1 MSSAFG
7 QSLLAAVSL
16 VALTTPAFA
25 QDNPQENNSKA
36 GGVEE
41 IIVTAQKREQN
52 LQDVPVAVTAFSS
65 ATISRLGLSSTED
78 LAGFTPNLNY
88 QPAGGIG
95 SSIGIRGIQ
104 DQNFT
109 FNQVGSVAMV
119 VDEVALNS
127 PNLNTFALFDIS
139 RIEVLRGPQVALFGR
154 STTGGA
160 LNVTTRQARVG
171 EEANGEGS
179 ISYGR
184 FNAID
189 LQGAAGAPIGDM
201 FAVRIASQLQ
211 KRDGI
216 QRNVTLGVR
225 GGERD
230 RYALRGSLAFSP
242 SGNFNITYSGLYG
255 KDTGQQPNYLPIG
268 FLQPGGGAT
277 ACANPSRQP
286 GNGCADPYG
295 FVSPGK
301 FEESYSNFQS
311 FAHSKVFGNT
321 LNIALDVGP
330 VTLSSISAVYDHSI
344 SRQEDVDSGPNG
356 RVEVHNDVDTNQKS
370 QEFRIATNGKDQ
382 PFNFVGGLFLFDE
395 QNSGH
400 VARSILTAGIGTPP
414 VGLNSLIF
422 SQKTKIT
429 SAYGQ
434 FDINLSD
441 QLSLVA
447 GIRYSDESKRGS
459 ARSFRRTGG
468 GVGAWTNFAPT
479 IGAHLEAAS
488 LVALSNPA
496 QNSGD
501 VPFGKSWSNWGGK
514 VGLNFKPSEDALI
527 YASVSKGFKGG
538 TFNLIPA
545 YNLQVAQPIANLQK
559 GVDPEKITSYEVG
572 TKLELFDRTL
582 QLNIAGFLSDYQ
594 NQQVFTFIGG
604 AAALLNAGK
613 ASINGVEAELTWAP
627 EGGWLIQGG
636 VGLLDAKYD
645 SFFLA
650 EEAGGPDFSGKRTPH
665 TPKATFTGLVQKT
678 FDIGDNQLSA
688 QVSFKQTSSQFAGF
702 HNTPDE
708 FLPSRTTFDARLRYL
723 FGMDRNFEIA
733 VFGKNVFDKRFC
745 QTIQPGSFTNQCIVN
760 EPGTYG
766 VKLGIKF

>member
-1 MSSAFG
+1 MSTAFG
-7 QSLLAAVSL
+7 RSLLAAASL
-16 VALTTPAFA
+16 AAFATPAFA
-25 QDNPQENNSKA
+25 QENPPAADDNS
-36 GGVEE
+36 GGIEE

-52 LQDVPVAVTAFSS
+52 LQDVPVAVTAFSA
-65 ATISRLGLSSTED
+65 ATINRLGLTSTED

-127 PNLNTFALFDIS
+127 PNLNTFALFDIA
-139 RIEVLRGPQVALFGR
+139 RIEVLRGPQVTLFGR

-171 EEANGEGS
+171 DDASGEAS

-189 LQGAAGAPIGDM
+189 LQGAAGAPLGQM
-201 FAVRIASQLQ
+201 FAVRLAGQYQ

-225 GGERD
+225 AGERD

-242 SGNFNITYSGLYG
+242 SDNLRIVYSGIYG

-268 FLQPGGGAT
+268 FLQPGGGT
-277 ACANPSRQP
+277 ADCANPSRQP

-295 FVSPGK
+295 FISPGK
-301 FEESYSNFQS
+301 FDESYSNFQS
-311 FAHSKVFGNT
+311 YAHSKVFGNT

-330 VTLSSISAVYDHSI
+330 ITLSSISAVYDHSI

-370 QEFRIATNGKDQ
+370 QEFRVATNGKNQ
-382 PFNFVGGLFLFDE
+382 PFNFVGGLFLFE
-395 QNSGH
+395 EKNSGH
-400 VARSILTAGIGTPP
+400 VARSILTAGAGTPP
-414 VGLNSLIF
+414 IGLNSLIF
-422 SQKTKIT
+422 NQKTKIT

-434 FDINLSD
+434 FDINLSE
-441 QLSLVA
+441 QFSVVA
-447 GIRYSDESKRGS
+447 GLRYSDESKRGS
-459 ARSFRRTGG
+459 ARSYRRTGAG
-468 GVGAWTNFAPT
+468 AGAWTNFAPT
-479 IGAHLEAAS
+479 IGTHLSAAS
-488 LVALSNPA
+488 LVALSNPT

-501 VPFGKSWSNWGGK
+501 VPFGKSWTNWGGK
-514 VGLNFKPSEDALI
+514 VGVNFKPSDGALI

-545 YNLQVAQPIANLQK
+545 YNLQVAQPIANLQA
-559 GVDPEKITSYEVG
+559 GVNPEKITSYEVG
-572 TKLELFDRTL
+572 TKLELLDRKL
-582 QLNIAGFLSDYQ
+582 QLNIAGFMSDYE
-594 NQQVFTFIGG
+594 NQQVFTFVGG

-613 ASINGVEAELTWAP
+613 ASINGIEAELTWAP

-645 SFFLA
+645 SFFLP
-650 EEAGGPDFSGKRTPH
+650 EEKGGPDFSGKRTPH

-678 FDIGDNQLSA
+678 FAIGENELSA

-702 HNTPDE
+702 HGTADE
-708 FLPSRTTFDARLRYL
+708 FLPNRTTFDARLRYA
-723 FGMDRNFEIA
+723 FGADRNYEVVI
-733 VFGKNVFDKRFC
+733 FGKNLFDERFC
-745 QTIQPGSFTNQCIVN
+745 QTIQPGAFTNQCIVN
-760 EPGTYG
+760 EPATYGIKFG
-766 VKLGIKF
+766 VKL

>member
-7 QSLLAAVSL
+7 HSLLAAASL
-16 VALTTPAFA
+16 IAIAAPAVA
-25 QDNPQENNSKA
+25 QENPPAIDRSV

-52 LQDVPVAVTAFSS
+52 LQDVPVAVTAFS
-65 ATISRLGLSSTED
+65 AAAINRLGLSSTED
-78 LAGFTPNLNY
+78 LASFTPNLNY

-139 RIEVLRGPQVALFGR
+139 RIEVLRGPQVTLFGR

-171 EEANGEGS
+171 EDANGEGS
-179 ISYGR
+179 ISYGK
-184 FNAID
+184 FDAID
-189 LQGAAGAPIGDM
+189 LQGAVGAPVGEMI
-201 FAVRIASQLQ
+201 AVRMAGQYQ

-216 QRNVTLGVR
+216 QRNVTR
-225 GGERD
+225 GGRDGERD
-230 RYALRGSLAFSP
+230 RYALRGSIAFNP
-242 SGNFNITYSGLYG
+242 SDSFRVTYAGLYG
-255 KDTGQQPNYLPIG
+255 RDNGQQPNYLPIG
-268 FLQPGGGAT
+268 FLQPGGGVT
-277 ACANPSRQP
+277 TCANASRQP

-301 FEESYSNFQS
+301 FEESYSNFES

-330 VTLSSISAVYDHSI
+330 ITLSSISAVIDHSI
-344 SRQEDVDSGPNG
+344 SRQEDVDSGAIG
-356 RVEVHNDVDTNQKS
+356 RVEVHNDVETNQKS
-370 QEFRIATNGKDQ
+370 QEFRVATNGKNK

-395 QNSGH
+395 ENSGH
-400 VARSILTAGIGTPP
+400 VARSILTVGNGTPP
-414 VGLNSLIF
+414 IGLNSLIF

-434 FDINLSD
+434 FDVKLSD
-441 QLSLVA
+441 QFSLVA
-447 GIRYSDESKRGS
+447 GVRYSDESKRGS
-459 ARSFRRTGG
+459 ARSYRRTGAG
-468 GVGAWTNFAPT
+468 AGAWTNFAPT
-479 IGAHLEAAS
+479 NGTHLEAAS

-514 VGLNFKPSEDALI
+514 VGLNFKPSDDALI

-545 YNLQVAQPIANLQK
+545 YNLLVAQPIANLQK
-559 GVDPEKITSYEVG
+559 GVDPEKITSYEIG
-572 TKLELFDRTL
+572 TKLELFDRQL

-627 EGGWLIQGG
+627 EGGWLVQGG

-645 SFFLA
+645 RFLLP

-678 FDIGDNQLSA
+678 IDIGDNQLSA

-702 HNTPDE
+702 HNTADE
-708 FLPSRTTFDARLRYL
+708 FLPSRTTFDARLRYM
-723 FGMDRNFEIA
+723 FGADRNFELA
-733 VFGKNVFDKRFC
+733 LFGKNIFDKRYC
-745 QTIQPGSFTNQCIVN
+745 QTIQPGAFTNQCIVN

>member
-559 GVDPEKITSYEVG
+559 ITSYEVG

-702 HNTPDE
+702 HNTVDE

-723 FGMDRNFEIA
+723 FGMDQNFELA
-733 VFGKNVFDKRFC
+733 LFGKNIFDKRFC

>member
-7 QSLLAAVSL
+7 HSLLAAASL
-16 VALTTPAFA
+16 IAIATPALA
-25 QDNPQENNSKA
+25 QENPPPSDINA

-41 IIVTAQKREQN
+41 IVVTAQKREQN
-52 LQDVPVAVTAFSS
+52 LQDVPVAVTAFSA
-65 ATISRLGLSSTED
+65 ATINRLGLSSTED

-139 RIEVLRGPQVALFGR
+139 RIEVLRGPQVTLFGR

-160 LNVTTRQARVG
+160 LSVATRQARVG
-171 EEANGEGS
+171 EEANGEAS
-179 ISYGR
+179 VSYGR
-184 FNAID
+184 FNAVD
-189 LQGAAGAPIGDM
+189 VQGAAGAPIGDM
-201 FAVRIASQLQ
+201 FAARLAGQYQ

-216 QRNVTLGVR
+216 QRNVTRGVR
-225 GGERD
+225 DGERD

-242 SGNFNITYSGLYG
+242 SDSFLVTYSGLYG
-255 KDTGQQPNYLPIG
+255 KDNGQQPNYLPIG

-277 ACANPSRQP
+277 VCNNPSLQP

-295 FVSPGK
+295 FISPGK
-301 FEESYSNFQS
+301 FNESYSNFRS

-330 VTLSSISAVYDHSI
+330 VTLSSISAVIDHSI
-344 SRQEDVDSGPNG
+344 SRQEDVDSGSIG

-370 QEFRIATNGKDQ
+370 QEFRIATNGKDK

-395 QNSGH
+395 ENSGH
-400 VARSILTAGIGTPP
+400 VARSILTAGNGTPP
-414 VGLNSLIF
+414 IGLNSLIF
-422 SQKTKIT
+422 RQKTKIT

-434 FDINLSD
+434 FDISVSD
-441 QLSLVA
+441 QFSLVA
-447 GIRYSDESKRGS
+447 GVRYSDESKRGT
-459 ARSFRRTGG
+459 ARSYRRTGAG
-468 GVGAWTNFAPT
+468 TAAWTNFAPS
-479 IGAHLEAAS
+479 IGTHLEAAS

-514 VGLNFKPSEDALI
+514 VGLNFKPSDDALI

-559 GVDPEKITSYEVG
+559 GVDPEKITSYEIG
-572 TKLELFDRTL
+572 TKLEFFDRKL

-613 ASINGVEAELTWAP
+613 ASINGIEAELTWAP

-636 VGLLDAKYD
+636 LGLLDAKYD
-645 SFFLA
+645 SFILP
-650 EEAGGPDFSGKRTPH
+650 EEKGGPSFAGKRTPH
-665 TPKATFTGLVQKT
+665 TPKAAFTGLVQKT
-678 FDIGDNQLSA
+678 YDIGDNQLSA
-688 QVSFKQTSSQFAGF
+688 QISFKQTSSQFAGF

-723 FGMDRNFEIA
+723 FGMDRNFEIT

>member
-268 FLQPGGGAT
+268 FRQPGGGAT

-295 FVSPGK
+295 FV
-301 FEESYSNFQS
+301 
-311 FAHSKVFGNT
+311 
-321 LNIALDVGP
+321 
-330 VTLSSISAVYDHSI
+330 
-344 SRQEDVDSGPNG
+344 
-356 RVEVHNDVDTNQKS
+356 
-370 QEFRIATNGKDQ
+370 
-382 PFNFVGGLFLFDE
+382 
-395 QNSGH
+395 
-400 VARSILTAGIGTPP
+400 
-414 VGLNSLIF
+414 
-422 SQKTKIT
+422 
-429 SAYGQ
+429 
-434 FDINLSD
+434 
-441 QLSLVA
+441 
-447 GIRYSDESKRGS
+447 
-459 ARSFRRTGG
+459 
-468 GVGAWTNFAPT
+468 
-479 IGAHLEAAS
+479 
-488 LVALSNPA
+488 
-496 QNSGD
+496 
-501 VPFGKSWSNWGGK
+501 
-514 VGLNFKPSEDALI
+514 
-527 YASVSKGFKGG
+527 
-538 TFNLIPA
+538 
-545 YNLQVAQPIANLQK
+545 
-559 GVDPEKITSYEVG
+559 
-572 TKLELFDRTL
+572 
-582 QLNIAGFLSDYQ
+582 
-594 NQQVFTFIGG
+594 
-604 AAALLNAGK
+604 
-613 ASINGVEAELTWAP
+613 
-627 EGGWLIQGG
+627 
-636 VGLLDAKYD
+636 
-645 SFFLA
+645 
-650 EEAGGPDFSGKRTPH
+650 
-665 TPKATFTGLVQKT
+665 
-678 FDIGDNQLSA
+678 
-688 QVSFKQTSSQFAGF
+688 
-702 HNTPDE
+702 
-708 FLPSRTTFDARLRYL
+708 
-723 FGMDRNFEIA
+723 
-733 VFGKNVFDKRFC
+733 
-745 QTIQPGSFTNQCIVN
+745 
-760 EPGTYG
+760 
-766 VKLGIKF
+766 

>member
-7 QSLLAAVSL
+7 RSLLAAASL
-16 VALTTPAFA
+16 AAIATPAFA
-25 QDNPQENNSKA
+25 QTNPPAADEND

-52 LQDVPVAVTAFSS
+52 LQDVPVAITAFS
-65 ATISRLGLSSTED
+65 ANTISRLGLSSSED

-139 RIEVLRGPQVALFGR
+139 RIEVLRGPQVTLFGR

-171 EEANGEGS
+171 EAANGEAS

-189 LQGAAGAPIGDM
+189 LQGAAGAPIGSM
-201 FAVRIASQLQ
+201 FAVRLAGQYQ

-216 QRNVTLGVR
+216 QRNATR
-225 GGERD
+225 GGRDGERD
-230 RYALRGSLAFSP
+230 RYALRGSIAFTP
-242 SGNFNITYSGLYG
+242 SENFRVTYSGLYG
-255 KDTGQQPNYLPIG
+255 QDTGQQPNYLPIG
-268 FLQPGGGAT
+268 FLQPGGGTT

-301 FEESYSNFQS
+301 FDESYSNFQS

-321 LNIALDVGP
+321 LNIAVDVGP
-330 VTLSSISAVYDHSI
+330 VTLSSISAVIDHSI
-344 SRQEDVDSGPNG
+344 SRQEDVDSGPIG
-356 RVEVHNDVDTNQKS
+356 RVEVHNDVETNQKS
-370 QEFRIATNGKDQ
+370 QEFRVATNGKNQ
-382 PFNFVGGLFLFDE
+382 PFNFVGGVFLFRE
-395 QNSGH
+395 TNSGM
-400 VARSILTAGIGTPP
+400 VARSILTAGNGTPP
-414 VGLNSLIF
+414 IGLNSLVF
-422 SQKTKIT
+422 NQKTSIT

-434 FDINLSD
+434 FDLKLTD
-441 QLSLVA
+441 QLSLIA
-447 GIRYSDESKRGS
+447 GVRYSDESKNGS
-459 ARSFRRTGG
+459 ARSYRRTGAG
-468 GVGAWTNFAPT
+468 AAAWTAFAPI
-479 IGAHLEAAS
+479 IGTHLDEAA

-501 VPFGKSWSNWGGK
+501 VPFGKKWTNWGGK
-514 VGLNFKPSEDALI
+514 VGVNYKPSDNALF
-527 YASVSKGFKGG
+527 YASMSKGFKGG

-545 YNLQVAQPIANLQK
+545 YNLQVAQPIANLQA
-559 GVDPEKITSYEVG
+559 GVNPEKITSYEIG
-572 TKLELFDRTL
+572 TKLELLDRKL
-582 QLNIAGFLSDYQ
+582 QLNIAAFMSDYE
-594 NQQVFTFIGG
+594 NQQVFTFVGG

-613 ASINGVEAELTWAP
+613 ASINGIEAELTWAP

-645 SFFLA
+645 SFFLP

-665 TPKATFTGLVQKT
+665 TPKASFTGLVQKT
-678 FDIGDNQLSA
+678 FDIGENQFSV
-688 QVSFKQTSSQFAGF
+688 QVNLKHTSSQFAGF
-702 HNTPDE
+702 HNTTDE
-708 FLPSRTTFDARLRYL
+708 FLPKRTTVDARLRYL
-723 FGMDRNFEIA
+723 FGPDRNFEVA
-733 VFGKNVFDKRFC
+733 VFGKNIFDVRYC
-745 QTIQPGSFTNQCIVN
+745 QTIQPGAFTNQCIVN
-760 EPGTYG
+760 EPATYG
-766 VKLGIKF
+766 VKLGAKF

>member
-1 MSSAFG
+1 
-7 QSLLAAVSL
+7 
-16 VALTTPAFA
+16 
-25 QDNPQENNSKA
+25 
-36 GGVEE
+36 
-41 IIVTAQKREQN
+41 
-52 LQDVPVAVTAFSS
+52 
-65 ATISRLGLSSTED
+65 
-78 LAGFTPNLNY
+78 
-88 QPAGGIG
+88 
-95 SSIGIRGIQ
+95 
-104 DQNFT
+104 
-109 FNQVGSVAMV
+109 
-119 VDEVALNS
+119 
-127 PNLNTFALFDIS
+127 
-139 RIEVLRGPQVALFGR
+139 
-154 STTGGA
+154 
-160 LNVTTRQARVG
+160 
-171 EEANGEGS
+171 
-179 ISYGR
+179 
-184 FNAID
+184 
-189 LQGAAGAPIGDM
+189 
-201 FAVRIASQLQ
+201 
-211 KRDGI
+211 
-216 QRNVTLGVR
+216 
-225 GGERD
+225 
-230 RYALRGSLAFSP
+230 
-242 SGNFNITYSGLYG
+242 
-255 KDTGQQPNYLPIG
+255 
-268 FLQPGGGAT
+268 
-277 ACANPSRQP
+277 
-286 GNGCADPYG
+286 
-295 FVSPGK
+295 
-301 FEESYSNFQS
+301 
-311 FAHSKVFGNT
+311 VFGNA

-400 VARSILTAGIGTPP
+400 VARSILTAGIATPP

-645 SFFLA
+645 SFFLP

-702 HNTPDE
+702 HNTVDE

-723 FGMDRNFEIA
+723 FGMDQNFELA
-733 VFGKNVFDKRFC
+733 LFGKNIFDKRFC